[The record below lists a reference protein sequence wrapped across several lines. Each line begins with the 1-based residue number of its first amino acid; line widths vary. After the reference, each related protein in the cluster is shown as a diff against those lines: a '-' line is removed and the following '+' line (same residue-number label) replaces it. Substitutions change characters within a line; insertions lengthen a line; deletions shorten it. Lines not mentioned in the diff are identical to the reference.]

1 MFQLPRNSLGTGI
14 LVHRIWASRE
24 WEERRCR
31 GGVHAGRVGQ
41 VRVVGGEA
49 WVVWELS
56 TELVALRRIEDEQR
70 TETVGEVC

>member
-1 MFQLPRNSLGTGI
+1 
-14 LVHRIWASRE
+14 
-24 WEERRCR
+24 
-31 GGVHAGRVGQ
+31 VHAGRVGQ